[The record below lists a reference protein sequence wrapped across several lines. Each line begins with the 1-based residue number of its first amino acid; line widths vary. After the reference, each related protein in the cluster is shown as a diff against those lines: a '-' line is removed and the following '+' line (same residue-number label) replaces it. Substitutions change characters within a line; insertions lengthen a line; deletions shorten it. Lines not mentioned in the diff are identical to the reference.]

1 MFRPLDVL
9 LAAAL
14 FSASASAAAASGGLL
29 DGDLGRWLETQA
41 APQLLD
47 TLDRHPRFRGETLRI
62 VPMRNGEPIS
72 TTNRLNLTIQR
83 ALEHRLLQSTG
94 VRIATQANPGRCDL
108 RTDVPYLL
116 GVEIA
121 GDGPSRH
128 RVHLAIADVEEG
140 IWVNGASDTWSGRLT
155 TAQRAALRERIS
167 VSQPGTLANPL
178 SIQDAVAV
186 ANTLYGQLTCDL
198 RSVPTSEVRLVS
210 DEQQL
215 DGIKRHIDTRLR
227 ASTVLRTVAS
237 TGPATWTL
245 RIRSTA
251 TLESQRDVILELE
264 DPSGVHATLRLASV
278 AVTGIGPLQTT
289 PVDPGPEIWLSDLR
303 HQSVRSR
310 GVCTDRPD
318 ATCLEVTLDLYQ
330 PAYLLV
336 FHTRGTRID
345 VPACGQTPKRRE
357 GERRF
362 RFAVTSAAHHNAIA
376 DGGFYAL
383 ATDRSSVARALQRHL
398 AEAPG
403 ACRGKRNAGAID
415 AWLAKLDRLLTQHSS
430 AIQWRAIHLQRD
442 ADQVVS
448 L

>member
-1 MFRPLDVL
+1 MFRPLDAL
-9 LAAAL
+9 FAAAL

-29 DGDLGRWLETQA
+29 NGDLGRWLETQA

-116 GVEIA
+116 GVEIG

-227 ASTVLRTVAS
+227 ASTA
-237 TGPATWTL
+237 
-245 RIRSTA
+245 
-251 TLESQRDVILELE
+251 
-264 DPSGVHATLRLASV
+264 
-278 AVTGIGPLQTT
+278 
-289 PVDPGPEIWLSDLR
+289 
-303 HQSVRSR
+303 
-310 GVCTDRPD
+310 
-318 ATCLEVTLDLYQ
+318 
-330 PAYLLV
+330 
-336 FHTRGTRID
+336 
-345 VPACGQTPKRRE
+345 
-357 GERRF
+357 
-362 RFAVTSAAHHNAIA
+362 
-376 DGGFYAL
+376 
-383 ATDRSSVARALQRHL
+383 
-398 AEAPG
+398 
-403 ACRGKRNAGAID
+403 
-415 AWLAKLDRLLTQHSS
+415 
-430 AIQWRAIHLQRD
+430 
-442 ADQVVS
+442 
-448 L
+448 